1 MGIIVLVTIPK
12 DKASDFAR
20 ALLSERVCA
29 CINII
34 NDVKSLFWWQSKIE
48 EAQEALL
55 IIKTKDVLF
64 GKLQVLIKAN
74 HPYEVPEIISFKID
88 QINPQYQQWLNKE
101 ANAQPF
107 L

>member
-1 MGIIVLVTIPK
+1 MGIVVLVSVPQ
-12 DKASDFAR
+12 DQAEDFAR

-34 NDVKSLFWWQSKIE
+34 NGVKSLFWWKSKID
-48 EAQEALL
+48 EANEALL
-55 IIKTKDVLF
+55 VIKTKDILF
-64 GKLQVLIKAN
+64 GKLQTLIKAN

-88 QINPQYQQWLNKE
+88 QMSPQYQEWLNKE